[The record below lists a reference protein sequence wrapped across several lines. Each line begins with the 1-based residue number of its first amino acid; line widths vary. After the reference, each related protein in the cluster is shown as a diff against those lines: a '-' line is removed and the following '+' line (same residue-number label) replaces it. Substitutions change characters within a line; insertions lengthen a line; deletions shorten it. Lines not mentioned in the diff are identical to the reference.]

1 MGFGSDFQQYGE
13 PVEVVSSPDLHIK
26 GTTQSAELKIDLDRE
41 SMCCPV
47 GGDHRNTGE
56 GGREGWG
63 WGWPGETMGRG
74 AHSELTP
81 QVKPT
86 WVPLG
91 KSSGRYLR

>member
-1 MGFGSDFQQYGE
+1 MSRDQRSPQGLDHSGSGKSRMGFGSDFQQYGE

-63 WGWPGETMGRG
+63 WGWPGEVAWR
-74 AHSELTP
+74 
-81 QVKPT
+81 
-86 WVPLG
+86 
-91 KSSGRYLR
+91 